1 MNVTSLFHS
10 KPVPILIQALM
21 YKGRKI
27 SHKRPW
33 PQWNP
38 EIYKINYRYNSLL
51 QCIEKHT
58 ICWYTYNKGIKWLR
72 RLFNQLLFACK
83 KYLLGLWK
91 PCCSDY
97 FSLRT
102 SSQIDKQSPRTSS
115 VPINFKIK
123 LSWIKVGFQSTIY
136 MYTAITNIYFILNV
150 MCKLTLKALQNK
162 LV

>member
-10 KPVPILIQALM
+10 KPVPILIQALI

-58 ICWYTYNKGIKWLR
+58 ICWYTYNIRRKWLR
-72 RLFNQLLFACK
+72 RLFNQLLFACR

-91 PCCSDY
+91 LCCSDY

-102 SSQIDKQSPRTSS
+102 SSQTDNQHLDHKNQSPLTFLF
-115 VPINFKIK
+115 PIYFEII
-123 LSWIKVGFQSTIY
+123 LSRIKVGFQQTIN
-136 MYTAITNIYFILNV
+136 MYTVNQLSFSFWIKYVVKWL
-150 MCKLTLKALQNK
+150 
-162 LV
+162 